1 MPAEAEEGL
10 VVSSWAGFWV
20 LLGVMGSSMWTG
32 MGGMVG
38 GVVACLQPR
47 KPVFTS
53 QSWRGGVARL
63 YLD

>member
-1 MPAEAEEGL
+1 MPAEAEDGL

-38 GVVACLQPR
+38 GVVACLRPR

-53 QSWRGGVARL
+53 RS
-63 YLD
+63 